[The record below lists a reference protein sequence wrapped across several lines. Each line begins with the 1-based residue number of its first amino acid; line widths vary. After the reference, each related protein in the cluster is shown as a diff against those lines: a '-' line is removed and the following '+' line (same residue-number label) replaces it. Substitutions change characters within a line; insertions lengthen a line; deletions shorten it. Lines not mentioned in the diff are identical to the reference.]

1 MRGGGPFI
9 SNPSSQSV
17 LWVLVLWHQTLFP
30 EPPVCI
36 AACPP
41 SPHTPGAH
49 LSLCR
54 KPLAG
59 NQETLRRQGSASGKA
74 PALSLQAL
82 KHIWV
87 RTALMEKVLDKVVQ
101 YLVENCR

>member
-1 MRGGGPFI
+1 M
-9 SNPSSQSV
+9 
-17 LWVLVLWHQTLFP
+17 WHQTRLP

-36 AACPP
+36 VAFPP
-41 SPHTPGAH
+41 RPHTPGAH
-49 LSLCR
+49 PSLCR

-59 NQETLRRQGSASGKA
+59 NQETLRRQGSAGGKA

-87 RTALMEKVLDKVVQ
+87 RTALIEKVLDKVMQ
-101 YLVENCR
+101 CLVENCR

>member
-1 MRGGGPFI
+1 MAPDSAPRATSLHCG
-9 SNPSSQSV
+9 
-17 LWVLVLWHQTLFP
+17 L
-30 EPPVCI
+30 
-36 AACPP
+36 PP

-87 RTALMEKVLDKVVQ
+87 RTALIEKVLDKVVQ